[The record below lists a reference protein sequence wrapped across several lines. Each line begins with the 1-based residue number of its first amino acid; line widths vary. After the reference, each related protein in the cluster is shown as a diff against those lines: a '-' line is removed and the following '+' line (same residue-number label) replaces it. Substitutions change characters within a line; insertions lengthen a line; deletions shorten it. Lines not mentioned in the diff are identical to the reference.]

1 MNHRDSPNIW
11 EKLKRQRDANSK
23 LYIAVPDMPLR
34 TLLLMGPS
42 RAGKSTI
49 SETLKDSLHEP
60 NEPTLYSCTRN
71 PDPKQINGLRIID
84 MPGFNDIQTRN
95 KTSSLSNRS
104 IVKMLQTQL
113 IEKNPVHHIAF
124 VFSLAD
130 GIKQEDINAMIFV
143 QSTFPELAGRMM
155 LVVTHAEELNH
166 EEKDGLVEEF
176 FQHPKVKEYH
186 LRNFFKQG
194 ILFLGC
200 LRYESYN
207 RMDYIALRNEHQNVL
222 EMRKKFIE
230 KCFAEIPSTN
240 NQQFNNSSSSS
251 HFIQHAPSNFLKN
264 CVASIIIALLCYVTC
279 TALRPDSIP
288 VTSTDPDNN
297 LTLKADTTFNR
308 TVENQTESYNTTESN
323 EGLGRSED
331 DNLLALDSTFNA
343 TQTHASTLFELS
355 QTTNEILKEILM
367 EMKKLNQ
374 RFQNLE
380 KTQEKF
386 DRRLEN
392 IEYLLA
398 APKYKYST

>member
-1 MNHRDSPNIW
+1 
-11 EKLKRQRDANSK
+11 
-23 LYIAVPDMPLR
+23 
-34 TLLLMGPS
+34 
-42 RAGKSTI
+42 
-49 SETLKDSLHEP
+49 
-60 NEPTLYSCTRN
+60 
-71 PDPKQINGLRIID
+71 
-84 MPGFNDIQTRN
+84 
-95 KTSSLSNRS
+95 
-104 IVKMLQTQL
+104 
-113 IEKNPVHHIAF
+113 
-124 VFSLAD
+124 
-130 GIKQEDINAMIFV
+130 
-143 QSTFPELAGRMM
+143 
-155 LVVTHAEELNH
+155 
-166 EEKDGLVEEF
+166 
-176 FQHPKVKEYH
+176 
-186 LRNFFKQG
+186 
-194 ILFLGC
+194 
-200 LRYESYN
+200 
-207 RMDYIALRNEHQNVL
+207 
-222 EMRKKFIE
+222 
-230 KCFAEIPSTN
+230 
-240 NQQFNNSSSSS
+240 
-251 HFIQHAPSNFLKN
+251 
-264 CVASIIIALLCYVTC
+264 LLCYVTC

-355 QTTNEILKEILM
+355 QTTNEILKEILL